1 DEARNALRPLGQ
13 AQHAETRNMAV
24 GALAMIDINQA
35 APLAIAALGATKNE
49 QEALVLWRSLL
60 NVKNADAAL
69 VKALPES
76 GFSQDAA
83 KAGLRAI
90 REGGR
95 NMQTLS
101 LALPRSAGL
110 KDEDI
115 TLSKAEILAL
125 TEAVDKTGNPYRGE
139 LVYRKLELGCVSCH
153 AIGGAGGKVGPD
165 LTSIGASAPLDYL
178 VESTYYPNRK
188 IKEGYHS
195 LVVETKDN
203 QVLFGMLESQNDNEL
218 VLRNVANQRTK
229 VAKSNIRKQTQGNS
243 LMPSGLIDRL
253 DRQDQ
258 IDLFS
263 FMSRLGKSGAF
274 DASKGNVA
282 RVWRLRAANHRD
294 QQFGDDRIA
303 DDGIN
308 RNRWVAVNSLVDGTL
323 TDDMLKQGTNAGR
336 WVGVIG
342 VYAGT
347 EFELAQDSRVT
358 LNLEGADSAKVWI
371 DNKVV
376 ENTGAITAELAAG
389 KHSLVL
395 RFDPKALPK
404 KVKASASTG
413 TFLVD

>member
-1 DEARNALRPLGQ
+1 
-13 AQHAETRNMAV
+13 
-24 GALAMIDINQA
+24 LA
-35 APLAIAALGATKNE
+35 T
-49 QEALVLWRSLL
+49 
-60 NVKNADAAL
+60 
-69 VKALPES
+69 ALPQKR
-76 GFSQDAA
+76 FSKLAA

-95 NMQTLS
+95 PLQTLA

-110 KDEDI
+110 KDEEI
-115 TLSKAEILAL
+115 TLSRSEIRAL
-125 TEAVDKTGNPYRGE
+125 TKAVAGTGDPARGE
-139 LVYRKLELGCVSCH
+139 QVYRRAELGCVGCH
-153 AIGGAGGKVGPD
+153 AIGGAGGRVGPD

-178 VESTYYPNRK
+178 VESLYYPNRK

-195 LVVETKDN
+195 LLVETKDN
-203 QVLFGMLESQNDNEL
+203 QVLFGMLEREDDSRL
-218 VLRNVANQRTK
+218 FLRNVANQPVT
-229 VAKSNIRKQTQGNS
+229 VAKADVRKRTQANS
-243 LMPSGLIDRL
+243 LMPAGLIDQL
-253 DRQDQ
+253 ERQDQ

-263 FMSRLGKSGAF
+263 FMSRLGKAGAF

-303 DDGIN
+303 DGGIN
-308 RNRWVAVNSLVDGTL
+308 RRRWLAVNSLVDGRL
-323 TDDMLKQGTNAGR
+323 TDAMLKKGTNAGQ

-347 EFELAQDSRVT
+347 EFEVAQAGEVT
-358 LNLEGADSAKVWI
+358 LQLEGIDGAKVWI
-371 DNKVV
+371 DGEVV
-376 ENTGAITAELAAG
+376 DTASEIKTRLAAG

-404 KVKASASTG
+404 AVKASTSQG

>member
-1 DEARNALRPLGQ
+1 
-13 AQHAETRNMAV
+13 M
-24 GALAMIDINQA
+24 
-35 APLAIAALGATKNE
+35 
-49 QEALVLWRSLL
+49 
-60 NVKNADAAL
+60 
-69 VKALPES
+69 KALPES
-76 GFSQDAA
+76 GFSKNAA

-110 KDEDI
+110 NDEDI
-115 TLSKAEILAL
+115 TLTKSEIFAL
-125 TEAVDKTGNPYRGE
+125 SEAVDKTGDPVRGE

-178 VESTYYPNRK
+178 VESIYYPNRK

-203 QVLFGMLESQNDNEL
+203 QVLFGMLESQSDNEL
-218 VLRNVANQRTK
+218 VLRNVANQRMT
-229 VAKSNIRKQTQGNS
+229 VAKSNIRKETQGNS

-253 DRQDQ
+253 PRQDQ
-258 IDLFS
+258 IDMFS
-263 FMSRLGKSGAF
+263 FLRQLGKLGAF

-303 DDGIN
+303 DGGID
-308 RNRWVAVNSLVDGTL
+308 RKRWAAVNSLVDGTL
-323 TDDMLKQGTNAGR
+323 TDDMLKKGANTGR

-347 EFELAQDSRVT
+347 EFELAQAGKVT
-358 LNLEGADSAKVWI
+358 LNLDGAESAKVWI

-376 ENTGAITAELAAG
+376 KNTGAINAELSAG

-395 RFDPKALPK
+395 RFDPKGLPE

>member
-1 DEARNALRPLGQ
+1 
-13 AQHAETRNMAV
+13 M
-24 GALAMIDINQA
+24 
-35 APLAIAALGATKNE
+35 
-49 QEALVLWRSLL
+49 
-60 NVKNADAAL
+60 
-69 VKALPES
+69 
-76 GFSQDAA
+76 
-83 KAGLRAI
+83 
-90 REGGR
+90 
-95 NMQTLS
+95 
-101 LALPRSAGL
+101 
-110 KDEDI
+110 
-115 TLSKAEILAL
+115 
-125 TEAVDKTGNPYRGE
+125 
-139 LVYRKLELGCVSCH
+139 
-153 AIGGAGGKVGPD
+153 VGPD

-303 DDGIN
+303 DGGIN

-347 EFELAQDSRVT
+347 EFELAQASKVT
-358 LNLEGADSAKVWI
+358 LNLEGAETAKVWI
-371 DNKVV
+371 DKKVV
-376 ENTGAITAELAAG
+376 ENTGKVTAELPAG

-404 KVKASASTG
+404 KVRASASTG

>member
-1 DEARNALRPLGQ
+1 
-13 AQHAETRNMAV
+13 M
-24 GALAMIDINQA
+24 
-35 APLAIAALGATKNE
+35 
-49 QEALVLWRSLL
+49 
-60 NVKNADAAL
+60 KNAENTLA
-69 VKALPES
+69 KALPGK
-76 GFSQDAA
+76 GFSKVAA

-95 NMQTLS
+95 NLQTLA

-115 TLSKAEILAL
+115 TLSRSEIRAL
-125 TEAVDKTGNPYRGE
+125 TRSVEKTGDAVRGE
-139 LVYRKLELGCVSCH
+139 LVYRKLELGCVGCH

-178 VESTYYPNRK
+178 VESLYYPNRK

-195 LVVETKDN
+195 LVVETRDN
-203 QVLFGMLESQNDNEL
+203 QVLFGMLEREDDTQL
-218 VLRNVANQRTK
+218 ILRNVANQSTA
-229 VAKSNIRKQTQGNS
+229 VAKANIRKRTQGNS

-274 DASKGNVA
+274 DASKGNIA

-303 DDGIN
+303 DGGIN
-308 RNRWVAVNSLVDGTL
+308 RKRWLAVNSLVDGRL
-323 TDDMLKQGTNAGR
+323 TDDMLKKGTNAGQ
-336 WVGVIG
+336 WIGVIG

-347 EFELAQDSRVT
+347 EFEVAQAGEVT
-358 LNLEGADSAKVWI
+358 LQLDGADGAKVWI
-371 DNKVV
+371 DGRVV
-376 ENTGAITAELAAG
+376 KTAGEIKTNLPAG

-404 KVKASASTG
+404 SVKASTSQG